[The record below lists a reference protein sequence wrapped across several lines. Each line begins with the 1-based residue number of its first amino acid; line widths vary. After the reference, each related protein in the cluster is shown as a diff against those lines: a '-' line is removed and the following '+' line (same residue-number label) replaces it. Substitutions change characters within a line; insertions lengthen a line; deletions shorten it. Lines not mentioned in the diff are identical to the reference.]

1 MTPMR
6 WRGTLLKVK
15 AAIHASTDSGCGG
28 KLMGGIT
35 YVYSHIIL
43 TETLNLKNVVAADI
57 FVTSS

>member
-1 MTPMR
+1 MR
-6 WRGTLLKVK
+6 SLLKVK

-43 TETLNLKNVVAADI
+43 TGTLNLKNVVAADI